1 MAPPRLEQES
11 RHRDHGI
18 RYSVPPAFLLFL
30 LCVDW
35 EVSLGIRH
43 EAQRLTTWLLCW
55 LEAAYLALCEPSIK
69 CRASMST
76 CSCCISAAAAAAAD
90 GRDWC

>member
-35 EVSLGIRH
+35 EVSLGVGMKHR
-43 EAQRLTTWLLCW
+43 
-55 LEAAYLALCEPSIK
+55 
-69 CRASMST
+69 
-76 CSCCISAAAAAAAD
+76 
-90 GRDWC
+90 G